1 MAVLKIRDENG
12 VIHEIASIKGEK
24 GDPGSG
30 GGASDAKDVSYDG
43 AGEYI
48 SATDVETAL
57 KATSA
62 MLAQQSGEIDNKAD
76 AMHGHSAYDI
86 PYVSTAADRPINTVD
101 EALSY
106 LLDQV
111 GNVSSALDEL
121 HAYAQALVNGGD
133 AE

>member
-1 MAVLKIRDENG
+1 MAVIKVRDANG
-12 VIHEIASIKGEK
+12 VVHEIASIKGEK
-24 GDPGSG
+24 GEPGRD
-30 GGASDAKDVSYDG
+30 GASNAKDVSYDG
-43 AGEYI
+43 AAEYV

-62 MLAQQSGEIDNKAD
+62 MLVQQSGEINGKAN
-76 AMHGHSAYDI
+76 ATHGHGAYDI
-86 PYVSTAADRPINTVD
+86 TYVYTAADQPINTVD

-111 GNVSSALDEL
+111 GSVSSAFDEL